1 MAAKDQGRVNAK
13 VDAKGYDSV
22 AAKNRGFSSSSSGS
36 SSSDDSS
43 GFTYGRLLQDA
54 HRLAARIKALQAKYL
69 VLCDEPSSS
78 LLTALF
84 AAAYA
89 GVPYVPLNYRLTDT
103 ELRSLAAQTTPGL
116 AITGTTTKHRLTGIE
131 QLKTL
136 QIETLQIEKPHIH
149 AHTQYSHTQ
158 YSQPEPDDT
167 AVLIYTSGTT
177 GNPKSAVLR
186 HRHLTSYVASM
197 VDFASAGADE
207 THLMSVPPYH
217 IASVA
222 SLLSHVYAGRRIVTL
237 ACFNAKNW
245 VELARTENATHVLL
259 VPTMLTRIVDYL
271 ELVDEKL
278 PFIRS
283 VAYGG
288 GRTHLSTVERAIRLM
303 PEADFF
309 HAYGMTEACSTI
321 SMLSPQDHR
330 VAFSNVQNNL
340 NVQSDSSSHISNSHS
355 SNNHSLSN
363 HTALRR
369 LSSVGKPLPSIEV
382 SVRRPD
388 GTEIA
393 HSHTFI
399 KTAIHTDTHADN
411 TNATDTN
418 NPHNAINT
426 DTNINTDTHADNITN
441 IDNTNGT
448 DTTQNGAGEIW
459 LRGHQVSGEYKETGS
474 TLNAEGWFRT
484 NDIGRF
490 DSYGYLYLLG
500 RSDDLIVRGGE
511 NISPHKIE
519 QILITHPNVQDIAA
533 FGVQSLEWGQEI
545 AVAVVTNLRSPTTE
559 DLLKLVDD
567 LKQLAA
573 KHLRSSRTPT
583 HFEFLEQ
590 LPYNTA
596 GKVLRRSLQQSNACQ
611 RR

>member
-1 MAAKDQGRVNAK
+1 MSSEQGSLQPEQSLSPEPSSATEPLHIFTLLEKVAHTLSDRVAAKDHV
-13 VDAKGYDSV
+13 V
-22 AAKNRGFSSSSSGS
+22 SSGS
-36 SSSDDSS
+36 NSSN
-43 GFTYGRLLQDA
+43 GFTYSCLLQDA
-54 HRLAARIKALQAKYL
+54 RRLAARIKASQAKYL

-89 GVPYVPLNYRLTDT
+89 RVPYVPLNYRLTDT
-103 ELRSLAAQTTPGL
+103 ELRSLAAQTTPSL
-116 AITGTTTKHRLTGIE
+116 AITGTTTRHRLTGIE

-136 QIETLQIEKPHIH
+136 SIETLRSKTQHFNSDTEHARTNMEHPHIE
-149 AHTQYSHTQ
+149 TDDT
-158 YSQPEPDDT
+158 EPDDT

-177 GNPKSAVLR
+177 GKPKSAVLR
-186 HRHLTSYVASM
+186 HRHLTSYVTSM
-197 VDFASAGADE
+197 IDFASAGADE
-207 THLMSVPPYH
+207 THIMAVPPYH

-222 SLLSHVYAGRRIVTL
+222 SLLSNVYAGRRIVPL

-245 VELARTENATHVLL
+245 VELAREENATHVLL

-288 GRTHLSTVERAIRLM
+288 GRTHLSTVERATRLM

-321 SMLSPQDHR
+321 SMLSPEDHR
-330 VAFSNVQNNL
+330 VAFF
-340 NVQSDSSSHISNSHS
+340 NVQSDSSSHS
-355 SNNHSLSN
+355 
-363 HTALRR
+363 ALQR

-382 SVRRPD
+382 SVRRSD

-393 HSHTFI
+393 NSHGFTH
-399 KTAIHTDTHADN
+399 TATDTDNTHNATVTDTHIAN
-411 TNATDTN
+411 TASV
-418 NPHNAINT
+418 
-426 DTNINTDTHADNITN
+426 TDTHTATN
-441 IDNTNGT
+441 TDIDNT
-448 DTTQNGAGEIW
+448 TQTGAGEIW
-459 LRGHQVSGEYKETGS
+459 LRGTQVSGEYRETGS
-474 TLNAEGWFRT
+474 TLDAEGWFRT
-484 NDIGRF
+484 HDIGRF

-519 QILITHPNVQDIAA
+519 QVLISHSEVQDVAA
-533 FGVQSLEWGQEI
+533 FGVNSVEWGQEI
-545 AVAVVTNLRSPTTE
+545 AVAVVTNMQSPTE
-559 DLLKLVDD
+559 GDLLKLVDD

-573 KHLRSSRTPT
+573 THLRSSRTPT

-596 GKVLRRSLQQSNACQ
+596 GKLLRRSLTDHFNSARGNGYTSQ
-611 RR
+611 